1 MRVAL
6 YARVSTQRQAQ
17 SQTIEQQ
24 LDRLQA
30 YVQEQGW
37 QVSPNHIYRDEGYSG
52 ASLNRP
58 GLDALRDRAALAD
71 LDVVIITAP
80 DRLAR
85 RYLHQVVVIEE
96 LAEHGRRV
104 AFVERPM
111 SQDPN
116 DQLLLQIRGAVAEY
130 ERTLITER
138 LRRGRLARLRAG
150 QLLPW
155 IRPPF
160 GYRVDPDRPR
170 DPAGLQR
177 DAFAAGVVERIFA
190 SYVEERTTL
199 CGIAKRL
206 TASGVP
212 TPTGKM
218 GWATSTLRNLL
229 QNPTY
234 TGTTYGNWRRV
245 VPSRRRRS
253 PLQPV
258 GCGLTTL
265 PRASDEW
272 IPIAVPAIISQ
283 EVFDLAQE
291 KLALNRKRASRHNT
305 RHQYLLRSLVSCGL
319 CRLAATG
326 RTSWDG
332 RSYYVCT
339 GHARTPTS
347 PHCSSRHTP
356 TRQLDDLVWTDLY
369 SVLTHPEQ
377 LNAALQR
384 AQGGQWLPGEL
395 AARRAA
401 VQQALAQTQRQ
412 QDRLLDAYLAG
423 VIDLAAFECKRGEL
437 TRRLETLRAQQRQL
451 DATAQ
456 QYLNLAAVAASL
468 EAFCAQVSDGLV
480 SATFEQ
486 KRALVELLI
495 DRVIVTHDEVEIRYV
510 VPTSHNHAL
519 VPFCQLR
526 ANYLLVVQTLPTG
539 RHLGAAQRGPAPARA
554 GPGRAAPAAERVH
567 HRQPERQD
575 LGHRRRA
582 RLRRGQEDHWPQTPH
597 RGRHAR
603 PGAQGPS
610 SIRPPSRNV
619 PPSRCSW
626 RGSPSSSR
634 ASSTSG
640 WTRAT
645 RAAGG
650 SGSRSTSAG
659 ASRSCSTR
667 APGSAASGASWT
679 RSLASASSGS
689 PSRASRASRA
699 CSRAGGSWNE
709 HFLGSCTAAA
719 WSATTSA

>member
-24 LDRLQA
+24 LERLQA
-30 YVQEQGW
+30 YAQEQGW
-37 QVSPNHIYRDEGYSG
+37 QVTQEHIYRDEGYSG

-71 LDVVIITAP
+71 LDVVVITAP

-96 LAEHGRRV
+96 LAEHGCRV
-104 AFVERPM
+104 EFVERPM

-155 IRPPF
+155 IQPPF
-160 GYRVDPDRPR
+160 GYRVEPDRPR
-170 DPAGLQR
+170 DPDGLQR
-177 DAFAAGVVERIFA
+177 DAFAATVVEHIFGW
-190 SYVEERTTL
+190 YVEGHTSL

-206 TASGVP
+206 TESGVA
-212 TPTGKM
+212 TPSGTI
-218 GWATSTLRNLL
+218 GWATSTLRNVL

-245 VPSRRRRS
+245 VPARRRRS

-265 PRASDEW
+265 PRPQDEW

-283 EVFDLAQE
+283 EMFDLAQE
-291 KLALNRKRASRHNT
+291 KLALNRARASRHNT

-347 PHCSSRHTP
+347 PHCASRHTP
-356 TRQLDDLVWTDLY
+356 ATQLDDLVWADLC
-369 SVLTHPEQ
+369 SVLTHPEH
-377 LNAALQR
+377 LSAALQR
-384 AQGGQWLPGEL
+384 AQGGQWVPDEI
-395 AARRAA
+395 AARRTT
-401 VQQALAQTQRQ
+401 VQQALTQTQRQ
-412 QDRLLDAYLAG
+412 QDRLMDAYLAD
-423 VIDLAAFECKRGEL
+423 VIDLAAFEHKRGEL

-451 DATAQ
+451 DASAQ
-456 QYLNLAAVAASL
+456 QCLNLAAVAASL
-468 EAFCAQVSDGLV
+468 DAFCAQVSAGLV

-486 KRALVELLI
+486 RRALVELLI
-495 DRVIVTHDEVEIRYV
+495 DRVIVTHDQVEIRYV
-510 VPTSHNHAL
+510 VPTSPNHAH

-526 ANYLLVVQTLPTG
+526 TNYLARLPRPVPLGEVPPGCTRPNLPQDAVDHSSVVGPLLATPPPSRQ
-539 RHLGAAQRGPAPARA
+539 QRRDPRPGPV
-554 GPGRAAPAAERVH
+554 GQFAAPDHNLAPLFASTRMRRSLTMPRPPLKNHQTRPRPIDPRLGRSHAPVRLPPAARRME
-567 HRQPERQD
+567 
-575 LGHRRRA
+575 GSARRA
-582 RLRRGQEDHWPQTPH
+582 RG
-597 RGRHAR
+597 
-603 PGAQGPS
+603 
-610 SIRPPSRNV
+610 
-619 PPSRCSW
+619 
-626 RGSPSSSR
+626 
-634 ASSTSG
+634 
-640 WTRAT
+640 
-645 RAAGG
+645 
-650 SGSRSTSAG
+650 
-659 ASRSCSTR
+659 
-667 APGSAASGASWT
+667 
-679 RSLASASSGS
+679 
-689 PSRASRASRA
+689 
-699 CSRAGGSWNE
+699 
-709 HFLGSCTAAA
+709 
-719 WSATTSA
+719 